1 MIFQILERI
10 EQLILEISTVVTK
23 EIGQDELVRRHG
35 NEHDELNKDA
45 NATVDLGTELLNRLA
60 TPVIVGDGYVFSSFK
75 GQPLSKDVVLKY
87 FF

>member
-1 MIFQILERI
+1 MFFQILERI

-23 EIGQDELVRRHG
+23 EISPDALVRRHG

-60 TPVIVGDGYVFSSFK
+60 TPVIVGEG
-75 GQPLSKDVVLKY
+75 
-87 FF
+87 

>member
-1 MIFQILERI
+1 MFFQVLERI

-23 EIGQDELVRRHG
+23 EVGPDELVRRHG

-60 TPVIVGDGYVFSSFK
+60 TPVIVGDGYVFVS
-75 GQPLSKDVVLKY
+75 LKRHL
-87 FF
+87 FS